1 MKTVKGIVVAA
12 AAVAAADCASS
23 CSTSRI
29 LVGDVKPKEPMIE
42 VSKEHNA
49 HFLGGLVKTGKTIAQ
64 EHVGDA
70 ENYAVLTRYGFGD
83 IMLSFVTGYIY
94 TPTTTKYYI
103 PVRYMDDFDFV
114 GKEKQRK
121 ERVHKDR
128 GVVIGV
134 ETGGGAWPGP
144 RTGIG
149 RWLTEATVNTAL
161 TFGYQTNPHFYMAAG
176 FDLSAYSMPGDGD
189 LVTLLQPFLR
199 FRYTVLDRNSSPFVG
214 IDLGVPLE
222 RVESDNWGDEW
233 DPALAL
239 TPMIGYRFRV
249 GRHRNAGFDIGIGY
263 RLGEF
268 FSEIDSPFVLKECS
282 LNALLLK
289 IGFSITL

>member
-1 MKTVKGIVVAA
+1 MKTVKGIVIAAAA
-12 AAVAAADCASS
+12 AAVAVCATS

-103 PVRYMDDFDFV
+103 PVRYMDGYDFV
-114 GKEKQRK
+114 GKEKERRV
-121 ERVHKDR
+121 RVHKDR
-128 GVVIGV
+128 GFVLGV
-134 ETGGGAWPGP
+134 ETGGGTWPGP
-144 RTGIG
+144 RNTNSYL
-149 RWLTEATVNTAL
+149 WKTEFTANTAL
-161 TFGYQTNPHFYMAAG
+161 TFGYQANPHFYVAAG
-176 FDLSAYSMPGDGD
+176 FDLSRSTQLENVGHDAY
-189 LVTLLQPFLR
+189 TLLQPFMR
-199 FRYTVLDRNSSPFVG
+199 FRYTMLDRNSSPFLG

-222 RVESDNWGDEW
+222 RW
-233 DPALAL
+233 DDGMDAALVL
-239 TPMIGYRFRV
+239 TPTIGYRFRV

>member
-1 MKTVKGIVVAA
+1 MNIVKGIVIAAAA
-12 AAVAAADCASS
+12 AAVAVCATS

-103 PVRYMDDFDFV
+103 PVRYMDDFEFA
-114 GKEKQRK
+114 GGRQRR

-128 GVVIGV
+128 GFVIGV
-134 ETGGGAWPGP
+134 EIGGGAWPGP
-144 RTGIG
+144 RNTNIG
-149 RWLTEATVNTAL
+149 RWMTEATVNAAL
-161 TFGYQTNPHFYMAAG
+161 TFGYQANPHFYVAAG
-176 FDLSAYSMPGDGD
+176 FDLSAYSMPAEDD
-189 LVTLLQPFLR
+189 LVTLLQPFMR

-222 RVESDNWGDEW
+222 RLDGWTDA
-233 DPALAL
+233 ALAL
-239 TPMIGYRFRV
+239 TPTIGYRFRV

>member
-1 MKTVKGIVVAA
+1 M
-12 AAVAAADCASS
+12 
-23 CSTSRI
+23 
-29 LVGDVKPKEPMIE
+29 
-42 VSKEHNA
+42 
-49 HFLGGLVKTGKTIAQ
+49 
-64 EHVGDA
+64 
-70 ENYAVLTRYGFGD
+70 
-83 IMLSFVTGYIY
+83 
-94 TPTTTKYYI
+94 
-103 PVRYMDDFDFV
+103 
-114 GKEKQRK
+114 
-121 ERVHKDR
+121 
-128 GVVIGV
+128 
-134 ETGGGAWPGP
+134 
-144 RTGIG
+144 
-149 RWLTEATVNTAL
+149 
-161 TFGYQTNPHFYMAAG
+161 
-176 FDLSAYSMPGDGD
+176 
-189 LVTLLQPFLR
+189 
-199 FRYTVLDRNSSPFVG
+199 LDRNSSPFVG